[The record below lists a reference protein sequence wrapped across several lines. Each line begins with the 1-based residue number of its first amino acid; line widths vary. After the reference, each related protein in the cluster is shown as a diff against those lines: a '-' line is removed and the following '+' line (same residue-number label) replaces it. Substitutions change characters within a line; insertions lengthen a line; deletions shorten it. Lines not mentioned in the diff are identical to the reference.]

1 MSPNYSADLPGL
13 QDIKLIKYQDLSELK
28 KNHEPVE
35 KFNTYDTTLFDKLKV
50 LRKKL
55 AKEKKIPPYVVFQDP
70 SLEDMATKYPLSM
83 TEFRNIIGVGE
94 GKARK
99 FAAPFIKLIKDYVET
114 NNIERT
120 TDVVVRSAARKSM
133 NKLFIIQHVDRKT
146 PLDQIA
152 EIKGLEYTDLLENV
166 EQIVY
171 SGTRLNIDY
180 FIEDQM
186 DDDKIDE
193 IYDYFMSSESDS
205 LDEAENELGL
215 DYSREEIQ
223 LVRIKFI
230 SEVGN

>member
-1 MSPNYSADLPGL
+1 
-13 QDIKLIKYQDLSELK
+13 
-28 KNHEPVE
+28 
-35 KFNTYDTTLFDKLKV
+35 
-50 LRKKL
+50 
-55 AKEKKIPPYVVFQDP
+55 
-70 SLEDMATKYPLSM
+70 
-83 TEFRNIIGVGE
+83 
-94 GKARK
+94 
-99 FAAPFIKLIKDYVET
+99 
-114 NNIERT
+114 
-120 TDVVVRSAARKSM
+120 M

-152 EIKGLEYTDLLENV
+152 EIKGLEYTDLLGNV

-193 IYDYFMSSESDS
+193 IYDYFMSSDSDS